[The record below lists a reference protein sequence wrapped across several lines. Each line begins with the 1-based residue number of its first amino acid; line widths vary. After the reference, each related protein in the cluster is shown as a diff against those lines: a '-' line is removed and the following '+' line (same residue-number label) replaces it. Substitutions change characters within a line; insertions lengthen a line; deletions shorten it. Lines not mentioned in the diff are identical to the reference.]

1 MDADKGTGGPS
12 GKSAELEALEELE
25 KECWKDM
32 RQREMALYK
41 QELAYQNECLA
52 PNDTFPFVGNLA
64 SGWEIL
70 LEGKNP
76 DKKKCTEK
84 IYSGA
89 LASQLRVIS
98 HARAHTSPSH
108 SSQPLRALSALA
120 RAPAESSRTWLNYR
134 EAQERKRAAQNAEAA
149 ERAAAAAY
157 KVAEAQG
164 RGGEAARAAAAAA
177 GAAAIAAVGG
187 KKRKEESSA

>member
-41 QELAYQNECLA
+41 QELAYQNECLS

-89 LASQLRVIS
+89 LASQLCVIS
-98 HARAHTSPSH
+98 HARAHKPKSLLTTH
-108 SSQPLRALSALA
+108 ARTLRARA
-120 RAPAESSRTWLNYR
+120 RARRVQPD
-134 EAQERKRAAQNAEAA
+134 
-149 ERAAAAAY
+149 
-157 KVAEAQG
+157 VA
-164 RGGEAARAAAAAA
+164 
-177 GAAAIAAVGG
+177 
-187 KKRKEESSA
+187 